1 MWNDLLGAPAAP
13 TPADTA
19 AAPTAPVGDP
29 TREVGSYALLPKMDL
44 NVTLNNG
51 KLFMQPTGQPL
62 LLLKNVGGRRYTVDV
77 PGVTGIFLTFRPA
90 DNAPNATELLFE
102 QGEAKMVAKA
112 KAAAPAFVPP
122 ISVEELMAKAIEAE
136 GGEANLRR
144 HKSMLS
150 RTTLEMPGQGLVG
163 EGLVYKRAPC
173 QSAEIITL
181 RAAGKKIATMRKFFD
196 GAQGGDESS
205 FTVSTPL
212 SDANINDAR
221 ISADFYRQLNWKT
234 TFKSVVI
241 KAIAKVGDEEAYV
254 VESTPE
260 KGNSIIERYSTK
272 TFLLLQRETQATNPE
287 LGITLT
293 SVATYS
299 DYRPVDGVM
308 LAFKLVETASGSE
321 TTTRVKEIK
330 FDAPLPDSVFRAAGK
345 K

>member
-1 MWNDLLGAPAAP
+1 MLTRSAVRIGLTLACFGPAFLSFNPVRAQNV
-13 TPADTA
+13 TA
-19 AAPTAPVGDP
+19 LTAI
-29 TREVGSYALLPKMDL
+29 
-44 NVTLNNG
+44 TLNNG
-51 KLFMQPTGQPL
+51 KLFMQPTGQPML
-62 LLLKNVGGRRYTVDV
+62 PLKNVGGRRYAVDV
-77 PGVTGIFLTFRPA
+77 PGVTGIFVTFQPA

-102 QGEAKMVAKA
+102 QSGAKVVAKA

-122 ISVEELMAKAIEAE
+122 ISVEELMAKVIEAE

-163 EGLVYKRAPC
+163 EGMVYKRAPY
-173 QSAEIITL
+173 QSAEVITL

-196 GAQGGDESS
+196 GAQGGSESS

-212 SDANINDAR
+212 SDADINDAR
-221 ISADFYRQLNWKT
+221 ISSDFYRQLNWKT
-234 TFKSVVI
+234 AFKSVVI

-260 KGNSIIERYSTK
+260 KGSSIIERYSTK

-287 LGITLT
+287 IGVTLT
-293 SVATYS
+293 SIATYS

-321 TTTRVKEIK
+321 TTTRVKEVK
-330 FDAPLPDSVFRAAGK
+330 FDALIPDSVFRAAGK